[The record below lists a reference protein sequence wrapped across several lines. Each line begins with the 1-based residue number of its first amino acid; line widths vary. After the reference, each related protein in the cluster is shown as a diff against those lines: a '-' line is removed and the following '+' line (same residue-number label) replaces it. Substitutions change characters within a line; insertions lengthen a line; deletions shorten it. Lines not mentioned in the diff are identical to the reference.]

1 MSGTDHDS
9 DLHYDLFTAVPPHLS
24 EPQSLDD
31 ICSQIDTGF
40 QALSEALGRKTWS
53 FTPDGKSSSHSTR
66 QRLQAA
72 EWQYARINELRRVHD
87 SHSNGRPSGKL
98 GEWFTERLLQL
109 SCVLKESTR
118 ATRRQRKPFVD
129 HDATLSS
136 LEVALESLDD
146 AMRTCTLSAELDELI
161 KEGYTV
167 TMFENN

>member
-1 MSGTDHDS
+1 MSGANHDPE
-9 DLHYDLFTAVPPHLS
+9 LHHDLFTAVPPHLS
-24 EPQSLDD
+24 DPRSLDD
-31 ICSQIDTGF
+31 ICLQIDSGF
-40 QALSEALGRKTWS
+40 QALSEALGRKTWT
-53 FTPDGKSSSHSTR
+53 FTPDAKSTSHSTG

-72 EWQYARINELRRVHD
+72 EWKYARVNELRRVYN
-87 SHSNGRPSGKL
+87 SRSNGRSL
-98 GEWFTERLLQL
+98 DRLEEWFTERLLQL

-118 ATRRQRKPFVD
+118 AARRHRKSFVD

-161 KEGYTV
+161 KDGYTV